1 MENIQKKL
9 FNESGFTLIETSIV
23 LLVIAV
29 LTLLIIPNVTGVKNF
44 ADSSTNDA
52 IVQSVEA
59 QILLF
64 ETNNPTM
71 KYNDN
76 DENNNFIGGYVT
88 AEQLKIYHAAKKK

>member
-1 MENIQKKL
+1 MKIIQKKL
-9 FNESGFTLIETSIV
+9 SNESGFTLIETSIV

-29 LTLLIIPNVTGVKNF
+29 LTLLIIPNVTGVKKF

-64 ETNNPTM
+64 EANNPTM
-71 KYNDN
+71 EYNAD
-76 DENNNFIGGYVT
+76 DEKNNFIGGYVT
-88 AEQLKIYHAAKKK
+88 AEQLEIYKDAKN

>member
-1 MENIQKKL
+1 MKIIQKKL
-9 FNESGFTLIETSIV
+9 SNESGFTLIETSIV

-29 LTLLIIPNVTGVKNF
+29 LTLLIITNVTGVKNF
-44 ADSSTNDA
+44 ADNTTNDA

-71 KYNDN
+71 KYADD
-76 DENNNFIGGYVT
+76 DEKNNFIGGYVT
-88 AEQLKIYHAAKKK
+88 AEQLEIYNEAKK

>member
-44 ADSSTNDA
+44 AESSTNDA

-71 KYNDN
+71 KYD

-88 AEQLKIYHAAKKK
+88 AEQLKIYNEAKK

>member
-1 MENIQKKL
+1 MKIIQKKL
-9 FNESGFTLIETSIV
+9 SNESGFTLIETSIV
-23 LLVIAV
+23 LLVIAI

-44 ADSSTNDA
+44 ADNTTNDA

-71 KYNDN
+71 KYDDD
-76 DENNNFIGGYVT
+76 DEKNNFIGGYVT
-88 AEQLKIYHAAKKK
+88 AEQLDIYNEAKK

>member
-1 MENIQKKL
+1 MKIIQKKL
-9 FNESGFTLIETSIV
+9 SNESGFTVIETSIV

-29 LTLLIIPNVTGVKNF
+29 LTLLIIPNVTGVKKF
-44 ADSSTNDA
+44 ADSSTNAA

-71 KYNDN
+71 KYDDD
-76 DENNNFIGGYVT
+76 DEKNNFIGGYVT
-88 AEQLKIYHAAKKK
+88 AEQLDIYHEAKK

>member
-1 MENIQKKL
+1 MKIIQKKIA
-9 FNESGFTLIETSIV
+9 NESGFTLIETSIV

-29 LTLLIIPNVTGVKNF
+29 LTLLIIPNVTGVKKF
-44 ADSSTNDA
+44 AESSTNDA

-71 KYNDN
+71 KYDA
-76 DENNNFIGGYVT
+76 EHEKNNFIGDYVT
-88 AEQLKIYHAAKKK
+88 AEQLEIYKNAKKK

>member
-1 MENIQKKL
+1 MKIIQKKL
-9 FNESGFTLIETSIV
+9 SNESGFTLIETSIV

-29 LTLLIIPNVTGVKNF
+29 LTLLIIPNVTGVKKF

-71 KYNDN
+71 KYDDN
-76 DENNNFIGGYVT
+76 DEKNNFIGGYVT
-88 AEQLKIYHAAKKK
+88 DEQLEIYNEAKK